1 MASKQNPN
9 NSTYF
14 PFNKLKDLLHSEKIV
29 CVLGYGLSEGYA
41 PHYYDIQ
48 HGAWSS
54 VEKALLLKPFS
65 NQQHFEMVLNWFNW
79 RRAGTK
85 TKQSIMAFNEISLLR
100 KGFNISVGTQNVDGF
115 HRINN
120 LDNIYELYG
129 CVLDTRSITNE
140 NLDCQAFEKNSDE
153 MQKYSGKRLDDTQTD
168 QRQLPDVDMF
178 GWNSKAITRAE
189 FLKLSM
195 EAELIIKIGCDD
207 FLSPFSEMDDENKKA
222 RLKITTDGIEFSL
235 DSCLYKLPLL
245 KIEDH
250 LNSNID
256 GIRTPVKTVA
266 DVIKYLY
273 TMYR

>member
-1 MASKQNPN
+1 MASKKNPN
-9 NSTYF
+9 NPTYF

-54 VEKALLLKPFS
+54 PEKALRLKPFS

-100 KGFNISVGTQNVDGF
+100 KGFNISVGTQNVDGL

-129 CVLDTRSITNE
+129 CVLDTGSITNE

-153 MQKYSGKRLDDTQTD
+153 MQKYADKRLDDSQTD

-178 GWNSKAITRAE
+178 GWNSKANIRAE
-189 FLKLSM
+189 FLKVSI
-195 EAELIIKIGCDD
+195 EAELIIKIGSDD
-207 FLSPFSEMDDENKKA
+207 FLSPFSEMNINNKKPS
-222 RLKITTDGIEFSL
+222 LKITSDGIEFIL
-235 DSCLYKLPLL
+235 DSHLYKLPLV
-245 KIEDH
+245 KIEEH
-250 LNSNID
+250 LNDAAESIK
-256 GIRTPVKTVA
+256 IPVKTVA

-273 TMYR
+273 TIYR